1 MANTYTQIYL
11 HVIFSVKNRASLIL
25 PELEDELYAY
35 ICGAC
40 KNRNHTV
47 MAIGGISDHVHLL
60 ISMHPSEGISTL
72 VQAIKAQ
79 SSKWMHEKN
88 ALPCFAWQ
96 AGYAAFSYSKSML
109 PQVIKYISNQKE
121 HHKQQNFD
129 DEMLSIAVKSGMDFN
144 PEYLLKGVE
153 GVSRT

>member
-11 HVIFSVKNRASLIL
+11 HVIFAVKNRASLIL
-25 PELEDELYAY
+25 PELQDELYAY

-47 MAIGGISDHVHLL
+47 MAIGGIGDHIHLL
-60 ISMHPSEGISTL
+60 ISMHPSEGVSTL

-79 SSKWMHEKN
+79 SSKWFHDNKGIVG
-88 ALPCFAWQ
+88 FAWQ
-96 AGYAAFSYSKSML
+96 AGYAAFSYSKSQL

-121 HHKQQNFD
+121 HHEQQNFD